1 MQFRFEPILRI
12 NKNRENLLLKSLGEI
27 NSHLQTQEDRHEFM
41 RQTARQSKETLNA
54 RLREPTDI
62 NTLILYD
69 NFLDGIRTQSDR
81 QNKIISE
88 VREKL
93 EDKRKE
99 VIEAGRKRRTMEIL
113 KEKDFLKYRKEMMK
127 EETALMD
134 EVASNMWRMNP

>member
-27 NSHLQTQEDRHEFM
+27 NSHLQTQEDRQEFM
-41 RQTARQSKETLNA
+41 HQTARQSKETLNA

-69 NFLDGIRTQSDR
+69 NFLEGIRTQSHR
-81 QNKIISE
+81 QKKIISE

>member
-1 MQFRFEPILRI
+1 MQFRFESILRI

-69 NFLDGIRTQSDR
+69 NFLEGIRTQSDR

-134 EVASNMWRMNP
+134 EVASNIWRMNP

>member
-27 NSHLQTQEDRHEFM
+27 NSHLQAQEDRQEFM
-41 RQTARQSKETLNA
+41 HQTARQSKETLNA

-69 NFLDGIRTQSDR
+69 NFLEGIRTQSDR

-93 EDKRKE
+93 EDKRK
-99 VIEAGRKRRTMEIL
+99 
-113 KEKDFLKYRKEMMK
+113 
-127 EETALMD
+127 
-134 EVASNMWRMNP
+134 